1 MKIKA
6 PRSTLIRG
14 VRIHLGQ
21 NGHEVVPPS
30 VSFGSRTFT
39 FAEINR
45 AKWVDVIF
53 TAQETLDF
61 AGSVELNFAP
71 SQHHDQRVIVEALK
85 VFGQSRTQVEKE
97 AAENEK
103 RANKCVLRTGPRSS
117 SDIMDSAI
125 VECYAQCAN
134 LIIKGRVSVAQS
146 VKKCSLWTR
155 F

>member
-1 MKIKA
+1 M
-6 PRSTLIRG
+6 
-14 VRIHLGQ
+14 
-21 NGHEVVPPS
+21 
-30 VSFGSRTFT
+30 
-39 FAEINR
+39 
-45 AKWVDVIF
+45 IF

-61 AGSVELNFAP
+61 AGTVELNFAP

-103 RANKCVLRTGPRSS
+103 RTNKCVLRTGPRSS

-134 LIIKGRVSVAQS
+134 LITKGRVSAA
-146 VKKCSLWTR
+146 SLAKSAN